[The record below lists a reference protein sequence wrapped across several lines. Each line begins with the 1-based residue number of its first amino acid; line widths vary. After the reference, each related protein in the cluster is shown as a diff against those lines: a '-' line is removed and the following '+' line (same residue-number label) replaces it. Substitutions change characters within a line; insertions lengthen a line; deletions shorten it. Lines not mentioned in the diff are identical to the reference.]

1 MKMFMGIVFLLGITI
16 CTTNSYHLFDD
27 NPKSNAQHAGKGP
40 NSDPSLSISTT
51 TSSPVEKK
59 QEDQTADK
67 SDAQSKSKNT
77 VPPRIKDTKSPEDN
91 QTLGM
96 QQEETETVEQY
107 KQTEATDKILM
118 GQEPQIAKG
127 TEFPKTKHSGYEA
140 GESAVCHEQITK
152 NKVVIE
158 HDFPQVKKT
167 PCCSMLWPVCSGKHF
182 DNALNEV
189 AKDLMTFTL
198 DLFQKLSPLDSR
210 PNLVVSPISVALA
223 LSNLM
228 LGANGKTKDDMLNA
242 LYKGVKDVHCIPEAM
257 QNLTTHG
264 SFLSASEIFYNK
276 ELHINKDFIDQSS
289 KFYGSKSVP
298 LFKDKIKSLEKINSW
313 VSQRTKGL
321 IPTLLQELPPDL
333 QLILVNVIHYQGKWL
348 SQFDPSLT
356 KNENFHR
363 PSSDS
368 VKVPTMNAHKYPL
381 QILKDKY
388 LQAQVARFPLSDNCS
403 LLILLPL
410 GHAADALKTMEK
422 RLNQEIV
429 NLLIKQLEEAPIRA
443 ASVSLPQIKI
453 DTNFGLNEALSSLGL
468 YDLFEYPDLCALS
481 NSTDLAVSDVLHHA
495 LLQIKEEGVKA
506 VAASAITIARTV
518 TVFAVRRPFLFILM
532 SDDIRVPILIGHIKD
547 PSQ

>member
-16 CTTNSYHLFDD
+16 CTTNSHHLFDD

-51 TSSPVEKK
+51 TSSPVVKK

-77 VPPRIKDTKSPEDN
+77 VPPRIIATKSPEDN
-91 QTLGM
+91 QTFGI
-96 QQEETETVEQY
+96 EVTETVNQSSNIY
-107 KQTEATDKILM
+107 TRTEADKILM
-118 GQEPQIAKG
+118 GQEPLIAKG
-127 TEFPKTKHSGYEA
+127 TEFPKTKHSGYETESKIKQ
-140 GESAVCHEQITK
+140 GESAVWHEQITK
-152 NKVVIE
+152 NKVVTE
-158 HDFPQVKKT
+158 HNLPQVKKT
-167 PCCSMLWPVCSGKHF
+167 PSCSMLWPVCSGKHF
-182 DNALNEV
+182 NDTLNEV
-189 AKDLMTFTL
+189 ANDLMTFTL

-223 LSNLM
+223 LSHLM
-228 LGANGKTKDDMLNA
+228 LGANGKTKDVMLKA

-264 SFLSASEIFYNK
+264 PFLSASEIFYNK
-276 ELHINKDFIDQSS
+276 ELHINKEFIDQSS
-289 KFYGSKSVP
+289 KFYGSKSLP
-298 LFKDKIKSLEKINSW
+298 LFKDKEKSLEKINSW

-333 QLILVNVIHYQGKWL
+333 QLILVNVIHYQGRWL

-363 PSSDS
+363 SSSDS
-368 VKVPTMNAHKYPL
+368 VKVPTMKAHKYPL
-381 QILKDKY
+381 QILTDKY

-410 GHAADALKTMEK
+410 GHAADALKIMEN
-422 RLNQEIV
+422 RLSQEIV

-453 DTNFGLNEALSSLGL
+453 DTNFGLNEALKSLVRNQM
-468 YDLFEYPDLCALS
+468 YP
-481 NSTDLAVSDVLHHA
+481 
-495 LLQIKEEGVKA
+495 
-506 VAASAITIARTV
+506 
-518 TVFAVRRPFLFILM
+518 
-532 SDDIRVPILIGHIKD
+532 
-547 PSQ
+547 